1 MEKKTGERILRK
13 TVEEERKE
21 RGKRRVGKS
30 IPSPQACGSHCI
42 SGHLGSASACVNLPQ
57 NMLVSKLIE
66 RTTGNML
73 LVMNSAQPHLGDWKT
88 TLVKQVTT
96 RFSWLLGPDR
106 LPRTTE
112 VRLAGPA
119 AQTDWE
125 LPARSKSVQVRGSF
139 QQP

>member
-1 MEKKTGERILRK
+1 MRK

-42 SGHLGSASACVNLPQ
+42 SGVGHLGSASACVNLPQ

-73 LVMNSAQPHLGDWKT
+73 LVMNSAQPHLRDWKT

-112 VRLAGPA
+112 ARLAGPA
-119 AQTDWE
+119 AQTDRE
-125 LPARSKSVQVRGSF
+125 LLPVLSQCRSVEASSSRSSSS
-139 QQP
+139 

>member
-1 MEKKTGERILRK
+1 M
-13 TVEEERKE
+13 
-21 RGKRRVGKS
+21 
-30 IPSPQACGSHCI
+30 
-42 SGHLGSASACVNLPQ
+42 NLPQ

-119 AQTDWE
+119 AQNNVTNRTGQIW
-125 LPARSKSVQVRGSF
+125 VQILDVLLATVG
-139 QQP
+139 